1 VQQLIWNRGNGSE
14 VTAHLWG
21 GGGGGGGN
29 DSNPGGNG
37 GGAGYASR
45 TFTVNN
51 GDVIEIAVGGNGT
64 AGATGGSAPGGAAG
78 ASYISDVIF
87 NSRTG
92 VPNNPAIVVSP
103 TSYSGWLPW
112 MNEYAVTTNSTDISY
127 TINFPSS
134 QNYNFSIAADY
145 GMSVYLDG
153 NIISSSTDYAG
164 SYAGPSPAS
173 VTSVFVTSGSHTI
186 RVVWNNDGGTAGWA
200 LTVNSAGTL
209 LTGSLANAPPP
220 VAAIAPGTSGYY
232 VYSERLPDNDG
243 QQGLVII
250 LTYTV
255 VVNGAII
262 YQDSAPPPT
271 SVGSPGAFVGR
282 SYDEQGVF
290 PDQNRYLVD
299 VYNLYIP
306 GNAGFSGGR
315 GGNAGG
321 AGSSGSGGGSGGATV
336 LLLNGSPVAV
346 AGGGGGGGGGGNRG
360 AAAGQSAPG
369 TSGQSTSSSSGQNGQ
384 DKNGDGGGG
393 GAGGG
398 GVQGGN
404 GGATPGGDQGGLAGV
419 YGTSNGTTTAN
430 PSGRTPGGADTTY
443 YTGTVGQGGVNTLP
457 GTAGYAVF
465 VFNLPGVYVN
475 QAGTYSPVTKVWIKN
490 NGTWTQPQTIY
501 VNNGG
506 TWQQV
511 LGSEPPTFTSIPGN
525 FGVLSRPW
533 EY

>member
-1 VQQLIWNRGNGSE
+1 MSNTAIRPVVYTGSVQQLIWNLGDGSE

-78 ASYISDVIF
+78 ASYISNMIF

-112 MNEYAVTTNSTDISY
+112 MNEYAVTTNSADISY

-145 GMSVYLDG
+145 GMAVYLDG
-153 NIISSSTDYAG
+153 TIISSSTDYAG

-186 RVVWNNDGGTAGWA
+186 RVVWSNDGGTAGWA
-200 LTVNSAGTL
+200 LTVDSA
-209 LTGSLANAPPP
+209 S
-220 VAAIAPGTSGYY
+220 SGY
-232 VYSERLPDNDG
+232 
-243 QQGLVII
+243 
-250 LTYTV
+250 
-255 VVNGAII
+255 
-262 YQDSAPPPT
+262 
-271 SVGSPGAFVGR
+271 
-282 SYDEQGVF
+282 
-290 PDQNRYLVD
+290 
-299 VYNLYIP
+299 
-306 GNAGFSGGR
+306 SGGR

-321 AGSSGSGGGSGGATV
+321 AGSSGSGGGAGGATV

-369 TSGQSTSSSSGQNGQ
+369 TSGQSASSSLGQNGQ

-419 YGTSNGTTTAN
+419 YGISNGTTTAN